1 MNSFKA
7 RSNYFKTVASKNKL
21 IGHEASVLTEDGG
34 LRNSFFRINS
44 EEELI
49 TACQSWIHFPCVAHM
64 GYNLKY
70 KKLGTGTLH
79 KNTDTT
85 LYFLAK
91 KDTDAAPNEMDAIEN
106 AYDLAERAME
116 EFMSYIIEDFEVNG
130 SCGNFLKID
139 FDGAVANMLDPING
153 TLYGWELVFR
163 DENIAKRTRY
173 DSTKFLTNP

>member
-1 MNSFKA
+1 MNSYKA
-7 RSNYFKTVASKNKL
+7 RSDYFKVIAAKNKL
-21 IGHEASVLTEDGG
+21 IGHEASVLTDEGG
-34 LRNSFFRINS
+34 LRNSFFKINS
-44 EEELI
+44 EEELM

-70 KKLGTGTLH
+70 KKLGTGTLY

-91 KDTDAAPNEMDAIEN
+91 KDTDIYPNEMEAIEF

-116 EFMSYIIEDFEVNG
+116 EFMSYIIEDFEVHG

-139 FDGAVANMLDPING
+139 FDGAVANQLDPING
-153 TLYGWELVFR
+153 VLYGWELVFR
-163 DENIAKRTRY
+163 DENIATRTRY
-173 DSTKFLTNP
+173 DFTKFLTNP